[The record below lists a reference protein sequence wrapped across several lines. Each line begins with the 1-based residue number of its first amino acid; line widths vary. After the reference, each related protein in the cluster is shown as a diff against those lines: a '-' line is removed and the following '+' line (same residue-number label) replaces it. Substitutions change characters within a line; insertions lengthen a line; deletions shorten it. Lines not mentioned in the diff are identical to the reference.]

1 MIKKTIRIHL
11 LSITVF
17 LLIFIISACDSAGG
31 SDGTGDGNP
40 GGGSE
45 STAVTLLSVEQRNGS
60 SGTADSS
67 LLVLSFDIAPDTLTD
82 ENITVTGATKGSLYG
97 FEGRYN
103 SLDISDI
110 TVGDG
115 ETVSVEISSP
125 EGYTIAGSPQTAV
138 VYRDLDP
145 GMSYKGGKITYIFES
160 GDPGYV
166 SGETHGLI
174 AAEEDWPSE
183 LPWKPDVAKVSV
195 TTSRSIGS
203 GSSNTD
209 ALIEAYGSGDDYAAG
224 AARAYRGGGYTDW
237 FLPSEYEISANYEVS
252 SILPSSAGYWSS
264 CVHIISDDQAFL
276 VTLDF
281 SSPGD
286 ITDTNLVR
294 PFRYF

>member
-1 MIKKTIRIHL
+1 MIKKIIRIYL

-17 LLIFIISACDSAGG
+17 SLIFIISACDSAGG
-31 SDGTGDGNP
+31 SDGTGDENL
-40 GGGSE
+40 GGGG

-67 LLVLSFDIAPDTLTD
+67 LLVLTFDIAPATLTD

-110 TVGDG
+110 TAGDG

-125 EGYTIAGSPQTAV
+125 EGYTITGSPQTAV

-160 GDPGYV
+160 GDSGYV

-174 AAEEDWPSE
+174 AAEEDLSSA
-183 LPWKPDVAKVSV
+183 LPWKPDVASV
-195 TTSRSIGS
+195 PATTLRSIGS

-237 FLPSEYEISANYEVS
+237 FLPSEYEIFANTAVS

-264 CVHIISDDQAFL
+264 SLYINSYVKAFL
-276 VTLDF
+276 VTLDY
-281 SSPGD
+281 SSGAD
-286 ITDTNLVR
+286 ITDTKLVR